1 MPDLKSEESAEQRIK
16 KGKELKM
23 LRQSQMFS
31 RLPIYL
37 PQLKAGNNSK
47 KLENEIRQLL
57 YRFIIQRKT
66 LDLHTATINLKF
78 LLQHEMMR
86 LIYLIDRV
94 LFQRLN
100 IILSTLLK
108 NMKL

>member
-1 MPDLKSEESAEQRIK
+1 
-16 KGKELKM
+16 M
-23 LRQSQMFS
+23 LRQNQMFS
-31 RLPIYL
+31 RLPISL
-37 PQLKAGNNSK
+37 PQLKVGNNSE

-66 LDLHTATINLKF
+66 LNLHTATINLKF
-78 LLQHEMMR
+78 LLQLEMMR
-86 LIYLIDRV
+86 LIYLIDRI